1 LASSRSFSTRRRRR
15 DAKRVDIG
23 ATKPDIPTTQ
33 SRLQT
38 IAWWTVAVAL
48 CGAAWGVDPFADA
61 AFDAPKRLC
70 VLAGAVFATAAL
82 LWRAPVPDWRTWSKE
97 AKWIA
102 AAVIV
107 GVVCVLL
114 STFASPHPE
123 LAWPSLRRFLIMALF
138 AIIGASRL
146 LDGAAGARM
155 FIVFLIA
162 CVTNA
167 LISLAQ
173 SGGMEFLPIAQVGG
187 RFATGA
193 LLGNEGYVA
202 LACAMMAAVCVACA
216 VNVSSRAMRVEFIL
230 MAALGLWVML
240 LNQQKT
246 ALIGFVAAL
255 LVIVALR
262 WRMRWLLAGMAGMLA
277 LGTLSVLIAP
287 LRAATWGALPISSYQ
302 QLTTYRLGAWIAATD
317 MTTEHPLTGFG
328 LGTFAAEAQTHRLAA
343 ELRIRE
349 RLNPPTEASF
359 VYAHQDYLQLAAE
372 SGIPALLLFLGA
384 IVALFGKLA
393 SQREPTWE
401 QQVLLAI
408 GATGMIVALS
418 WFPMHIPFTACVL
431 LLCAGRAWRLIA
443 LPREVLR

>member
-1 LASSRSFSTRRRRR
+1 MASSRSFSARRRRR
-15 DAKRVDIG
+15 DARRVTAG
-23 ATKPDIPTTQ
+23 AVKPAIPTTP

-38 IAWWTVAVAL
+38 VAWWAVAAAL
-48 CGAAWGVDPFADA
+48 AGAAWAVDPLADA

-70 VLAGAVFATAAL
+70 VLAGAVFAAAAL

-97 AKWIA
+97 AKWIVA
-102 AAVIV
+102 TVIV

-123 LAWPSLRRFLIMALF
+123 LAWPSLRHFLIMALF
-138 AIIGASRL
+138 VILGASQL
-146 LDGAAGARM
+146 LDGATGARM
-155 FIVFLIA
+155 FIMFLIA

-173 SGGMEFLPIAQVGG
+173 SGGMEFLPIAQLGG

-202 LACAMMAAVCVACA
+202 LACAMMAAACVACA

-230 MAALGLWVML
+230 IAALGLWVML

-255 LVIVALR
+255 LAIVAVR
-262 WRMRWLLAGMAGMLA
+262 WRMRWLLAGMAGLLA

-287 LRAATWGALPISSYQ
+287 VRAATWGALPISSYQ
-302 QLTTYRLGAWIAATD
+302 QLTTYRLGAWIAAGD
-317 MTTEHPLTGFG
+317 MAMEHPLTGFG
-328 LGTFAAEAQTHRLAA
+328 PGTFAAEAQTHRLAA

-393 SQREPTWE
+393 SQREPTLE

-443 LPREVLR
+443 LPREVSR